1 MRHVPVFT
9 AAELRCRQPVECDA
23 VAIGQSVL
31 MVGDYSSIGWGLGRK
46 GGSTKM
52 LSKEHRIRGFDAL
65 RAFAVTLVILSHVG
79 IIAAAQSPLWKSFFS
94 VFNANYGVKT
104 FFVLSGFLIT
114 TLLAQEFDRSGS
126 VNVPG
131 FMLRRVFRILP
142 LYFLVI
148 AIVSVLA
155 YLGMAEN
162 KPTARILSSILLYNF
177 ISRSDDVSYLSHL
190 WSLAVEEQFYL
201 FWPLVCLALMARR
214 WLLSAFA
221 IGIVCLCGL
230 GKMQLA
236 GSTFESTYYPERW
249 TIPAIYPIMIG
260 SFAALTIDPFRWLAR
275 SLPFLALSLFAISI
289 PLIAWMTPFREI
301 VDTCGIAGLI
311 GWIYLNQ
318 SNFAVRALDWRPLAY
333 IGQISYGLYV
343 WQGIFTGNGPYRE
356 PSFLDIPLDPI
367 KGALVTIPVAVL
379 SYHLF
384 EQPLIDI
391 RKRISSR
398 TSGALAEGADA

>member
-1 MRHVPVFT
+1 
-9 AAELRCRQPVECDA
+9 
-23 VAIGQSVL
+23 
-31 MVGDYSSIGWGLGRK
+31 
-46 GGSTKM
+46 M
-52 LSKEHRIRGFDAL
+52 LCKEHRIRGFDAL
-65 RAFAVTLVILSHVG
+65 RAFSVTLVILSHVG

-126 VNVPG
+126 VNVPA
-131 FMLRRVFRILP
+131 FMLRRVFRIFP

-148 AIVSVLA
+148 AIVCVLA

-162 KPTARILSSILLYNF
+162 KPTARILSATLLYNF

-201 FWPLVCLALMARR
+201 LWPLICSALIARR
-214 WLLSAFA
+214 RLLSAVA
-221 IGIVCLCGL
+221 IGIVCLCGF
-230 GKMQLA
+230 GKMQLS
-236 GSTFESTYYPERW
+236 GTTFESTYYPERW

-275 SLPFLALSLFAISI
+275 SLPFLALSLFAITI
-289 PLIAWMTPFREI
+289 PLIAGMTPFREI

-311 GWIYLNQ
+311 GWVYLNQ

-356 PSFLDIPLDPI
+356 PPFLAIPLDPI
-367 KGALVTIPVAVL
+367 KGALITIPVAVL
-379 SYHLF
+379 SYHLY

-398 TSGALAEGADA
+398 IGGALAEGADA

>member
-1 MRHVPVFT
+1 
-9 AAELRCRQPVECDA
+9 
-23 VAIGQSVL
+23 
-31 MVGDYSSIGWGLGRK
+31 
-46 GGSTKM
+46 M
-52 LSKEHRIRGFDAL
+52 LSKEYRIRGFDAL
-65 RAFAVTLVILSHVG
+65 RAFSVALVILSHVG
-79 IIAAAQSPLWKSFFS
+79 IIAAAQAPLWKSFFS

-126 VNVPG
+126 VNVPA
-131 FMLRRVFRILP
+131 FMLRRAFRILP

-148 AIVSVLA
+148 AIISVLV
-155 YLGMAEN
+155 YLGVAEN
-162 KPTARILSSILLYNF
+162 KPTARILSSTLLYNF

-201 FWPLVCLALMARR
+201 FWPLICWALMARR

-221 IGIVCLCGL
+221 IGIVCLCCFAKMKL
-230 GKMQLA
+230 G
-236 GSTFESTYYPERW
+236 GGTFESTYYPERW

-275 SLPFLALSLFAISI
+275 SLPFLALSLLAISI
-289 PLIAWMTPFREI
+289 PLIAGMTPFREI
-301 VDTCGIAGLI
+301 VSTCGIAGLI

-318 SNFAVRALDWRPLAY
+318 SNLAVRALDWRPLAY

-343 WQGIFTGNGPYRE
+343 WQGFFTGNGPYR
-356 PSFLDIPLDPI
+356 PPPFLNFPLDPM
-367 KGALVTIPVAVL
+367 KGALITIPVAVL

-391 RKRISSR
+391 RKRFSSR
-398 TSGALAEGADA
+398 TDGDRNSDRVYGPEPQSARIQNRLQTIRVSK